1 MHTALVADDRLDTMA
16 AHCGVVKATIIG
28 ACFMVW
34 AMADSR
40 TVDGFLSGTTC
51 AGLDRAVGVPGFC
64 AAMKIV
70 GWMSERPEGVMLDGF
85 VEKNKGTSRLR
96 RESSAARMQQARNI
110 RATTVQQ
117 PCNEHAT
124 SSSNSSSSESPDSP
138 EGECEGKPPGLAP
151 APRLPRGHAVDC
163 WDGIRVRAVYAA
175 YPELG
180 RKKPPAAL
188 EAIGNAAEW
197 VRDNRPD
204 LGDPLA
210 FLLDRV
216 KAYARSPEGV
226 GRYLPNVDRWMT
238 DRRFM
243 ESESSWQ
250 RGDGKPKRKS
260 YIETLA
266 ENGASHAPQPTAD
279 A

>member
-70 GWMSERPEGVMLDGF
+70 GWMSERPDGVMLDGF
-85 VEKNKGTSRLR
+85 VAKNKGTSRLR
-96 RESSAARMQQARNI
+96 RENAATRMQHSRN
-110 RATTVQQ
+110 RSATTAQ
-117 PCNEHAT
+117 PSSNEHAT
-124 SSSNSSSSESPDSP
+124 SSSYSSSVFSGSL
-138 EGECEGKPPGLAP
+138 EGECEGKPP
-151 APRLPRGHAVDC
+151 VDC
-163 WDGIRVRAVYAA
+163 WDGIKRQHIFRA

-180 RKKPPAAL
+180 RKQPAPAQD
-188 EAIGNAAEW
+188 AIGNAAEW
-197 VRDNRPD
+197 IVQNRPD

-210 FLLDRV
+210 FLMDRV
-216 KAYARSPEGV
+216 KAYAKSPEGS
-226 GRYLPNVDRWMT
+226 GRYVPNCARWMQ

-243 ESESSWQ
+243 ESEAAWA
-250 RGDGKPKRKS
+250 RGDSAKPKRKS
-260 YIETLA
+260 YTELIA
-266 ENGASHAPQPTAD
+266 ENGDPHATPATAN
-279 A
+279 AR